1 MSTRASDL
9 REGGAWSPLQTLK
22 NDAIWIVAA
31 ASLFVVTRLSR
42 AVLVRGGRM
51 LGAIVHALAFGLRAR
66 ARENV
71 ALALPNKTAS
81 EVRAIARASFTNLG
95 ENLARAISDREL
107 LPMDDASRAVLREAL
122 DEGRGV
128 VLPSAHLGP
137 WERLAAT
144 LAGNGFPLT
153 AVVRESYDPRFD
165 RVTSAAR
172 DRAGFSTI
180 ARGAPGA
187 ATRIVRTLRQ
197 GRVLG
202 IPMDLKT
209 RAESVTV
216 PMLGAPART
225 PVGPARIALRTGAP
239 VVVCTVEPREMGLAV
254 TCTRLP
260 HRDETPTIGAAGA
273 GAEKE
278 LTARINEELSRRI
291 VLAPEHW
298 LWMHDRFG

>member
-1 MSTRASDL
+1 MSMTTTARDL

-22 NDAIWIVAA
+22 NDAIWLVASA
-31 ASLFVVTRLSR
+31 ALFLVGRLSR
-42 AVLVRGGRM
+42 ATLVRGGRA
-51 LGAIVHALAFGLRAR
+51 LGALVHALAANLRNR

-71 ALALPNKTAS
+71 ARAMPNETRS
-81 EVRAIARASFTNLG
+81 EVRAIARASFSNLG
-95 ENLARAISDREL
+95 ENLARAWSDREL
-107 LPMDDASRAVLREAL
+107 LPMPEASRAILREAL
-122 DEGRGV
+122 EEGRGV

-144 LAGNGFPLT
+144 LAGSGFPLT
-153 AVVRESYDPRFD
+153 AIVRESYDPRFD
-165 RVTSAAR
+165 EVTTASR
-172 DRAGFSTI
+172 DRAGFATI

-216 PMLGAPART
+216 PLLGAPART

-239 VVVCTVEPREMGLAV
+239 VVVCTVEPNEEGVLAV
-254 TCTRLP
+254 TCTRLAR
-260 HRDETPTIGAAGA
+260 RDETPEA
-273 GAEKE
+273 
-278 LTARINEELSRRI
+278 LTGRINAELSRRI
-291 VLAPEHW
+291 LAAPEHW

>member
-1 MSTRASDL
+1 MNATTRDL

-22 NDAIWIVAA
+22 NDLIWGVASFA
-31 ASLFVVTRLSR
+31 LFVIARMSKAT
-42 AVLVRGGRM
+42 LVRVGRA
-51 LGAIVHALAFGLRAR
+51 LGAIVHALAFRLRDRAR
-66 ARENV
+66 RNV
-71 ALALPNKTAS
+71 ALALPERTPS
-81 EVRAIARASFTNLG
+81 QVRAIARASFANLG
-95 ENLARAISDREL
+95 ENLARAVSDRDL
-107 LPMDDASRAVLREAL
+107 LPMDERSRAILRDAL
-122 DEGRGV
+122 EEGRGV

-165 RVTSAAR
+165 RVTTAAR
-172 DRAGFSTI
+172 DRAGFATI
-180 ARGAPGA
+180 ARGAPGS

-209 RAESVTV
+209 RAESVVV

-239 VVVCTVEPREMGLAV
+239 VVVCTVEPDGAGALAV
-254 TCTRLP
+254 TCTRLEQ
-260 HRDETPTIGAAGA
+260 RDET
-273 GAEKE
+273 EE
-278 LTARINEELSRRI
+278 DLTARINEELSRRI
-291 VLAPEHW
+291 LRAPEHW

>member
-1 MSTRASDL
+1 MTSAADDL

-22 NDAIWIVAA
+22 NDAIWVFASAA
-31 ASLFVVTRLSR
+31 LFVVSRLSR
-42 AVLVRGGRM
+42 GALVRSGRV
-51 LGAIVHALAFGLRAR
+51 LGAIVHAIAFGLRAR
-66 ARENV
+66 ARKNV
-71 ALALPNKTAS
+71 ARALPDETPL
-81 EVRAIARASFTNLG
+81 EVRAIARASFANLG
-95 ENLARAISDREL
+95 ENLARAISEQEL
-107 LPMDDASRAVLREAL
+107 LPMDERSRAVLREAL

-165 RVTSAAR
+165 RVTNAAR
-172 DRAGFSTI
+172 DRAGFATI

-216 PMLGAPART
+216 PMFGVPAKT
-225 PVGPARIALRTGAP
+225 PIGPARIALRTGAP
-239 VVVCTVEPREMGLAV
+239 VVVCTVEPDEAGALAV
-254 TCTRLP
+254 TCTRLDR
-260 HRDETPTIGAAGA
+260 RDETP
-273 GAEKE
+273 KE
-278 LTARINEELSRRI
+278 LTARINAELSRRI
-291 VLAPEHW
+291 RCAPKHW

>member
-1 MSTRASDL
+1 MTTRVTTRDL

-22 NDAIWIVAA
+22 NDAIWLVASA
-31 ASLFVVTRLSR
+31 ALFVVQRLSR
-42 AVLVRGGRM
+42 ATLVRGGRA
-51 LGAIVHALAFGLRAR
+51 LGALVHALASNLRNRAR
-66 ARENV
+66 DNV
-71 ALALPNKTAS
+71 ALAMPNKTRS
-81 EVRAIARASFTNLG
+81 EVRAIARASFSNLG
-95 ENLARAISDREL
+95 ENLARAWSDREL
-107 LPMDDASRAVLREAL
+107 LPMSEASRAVLREAL

-128 VLPSAHLGP
+128 VLPSAHFGP

-153 AVVRESYDPRFD
+153 AIVRESYDPRFD
-165 RVTSAAR
+165 RVTTTSR

-216 PMLGAPART
+216 PLFGGTPART

-239 VVVCTVEPREMGLAV
+239 VVVCTVEPNEENALAV
-254 TCTRLP
+254 TCTRLD
-260 HRDETPTIGAAGA
+260 REDET
-273 GAEKE
+273 AEA
-278 LTARINEELSRRI
+278 LTGRINAELSRRI
-291 VLAPEHW
+291 LRAPEHW